1 MRNLCISLLISWFNK
16 LYFIFT
22 AKSMFNYSPMPL
34 IIDSVNEKLA
44 LCPDILKEQH
54 RTIILEYP
62 SVQEM
67 SNISDADKIH
77 KILESINSLN
87 TLDIDFII
95 VSENILTD
103 DDYMGITLIPHIR
116 YANAINEI
124 INKLP
129 IIILTEDA
137 IDADFYKNRFKYAN
151 FLLSDG
157 VEIITVGNNPQA
169 TSDNILEAATKLIR
183 KVASEDI
190 RKLFIEGI
198 FLQEPPTTTRHSIA
212 NEWGAW
218 SLARTAG
225 MPDLP
230 TLSNDLYFKYL
241 VEKYQPQRTQS
252 NETLNNVEKKLN
264 ILLID
269 DQANKGWEKVLHWIF
284 KHKILKNTTYEC
296 TITSILS
303 TEEVKDA
310 VINEDWDLIFLDLRI
325 PTEDAGKAL
334 LTKIK
339 ELRPDHQV
347 IIFTASNKAWNHKEL
362 YNLGADG
369 YFIKEHPEQANSDY
383 SKGNYKN
390 LLDTIK
396 SCLDNGEKLK
406 RFWQHIAKISPIIGN
421 PTVNI
426 IAEDGFPN
434 AADKIA
440 TRLKQRLRMFYG
452 LLKRAHQQT
461 EFDETNFYYSDIELA
476 FMTLWSCFNEIQ
488 QNYYTKTGWNENNT
502 RARMWVLKDKP
513 DSIFINIGHCIEFDK
528 SFSEK
533 YRVTTDFNR
542 GGDRDIGAQI
552 AFIILEHPRLTNRGN
567 SLLCNLYELK
577 EKRNKLYLIHG
588 DDTPSNTFYQDEIK
602 DSLQITET
610 EFKDLFKIV
619 YFVLTGTIV
628 TYIN

>member
-1 MRNLCISLLISWFNK
+1 
-16 LYFIFT
+16 
-22 AKSMFNYSPMPL
+22 MFNYSPIPL
-34 IIDSVNEKLA
+34 IIDSVNEELA
-44 LCPDILKEQH
+44 LCPDILEEQP
-54 RTIILEYP
+54 RTIILEYT
-62 SVQEM
+62 SQEM

-77 KILESINSLN
+77 KILKGIKSLN

-103 DDYMGITLIPHIR
+103 DDYIGITLIPHIR
-116 YANAINEI
+116 YTKFATNETI
-124 INKLP
+124 SKLP
-129 IIILTEDA
+129 IIILTEDT

-151 FLLSDG
+151 FLLSGG

-183 KVASEDI
+183 KVDSEDI

-225 MPDLP
+225 MPDDDLP
-230 TLSNDLYFKYL
+230 TLSNNLYFKYL
-241 VEKYQPQRTQS
+241 IAKYQPRRTQS
-252 NETLNNVEKKLN
+252 NETLNNIEKPLKV
-264 ILLID
+264 LLID
-269 DQANKGWEKVLHWIF
+269 DQANKGWEKVLHWIC
-284 KHKILKNTTYEC
+284 KHKILKNTTYGC
-296 TITSILS
+296 TITPILS
-303 TEEVKDA
+303 TEEVTDT

-325 PTEDAGKAL
+325 PTENDGKAL

-406 RFWQHIAKISPIIGN
+406 WFWQHIAKINPISGN
-421 PTVNI
+421 PTTI

-434 AADKIA
+434 SADKIA
-440 TRLKQRLRMFYG
+440 TRLKERLRMFYG

-461 EFDETNFYYSDIELA
+461 QFDKDNFYYSDIELA

-488 QNYYTKTGWNENNT
+488 QNYYTKTGSNST
-502 RARMWVLKDKP
+502 LKWVLKGHNNI
-513 DSIFINIGHCIEFDK
+513 IFIKNNEHCIKYD
-528 SFSEK
+528 SRLPEK
-533 YRVTTDFNR
+533 YRVVTHFKE

-552 AFIILEHPRLTNRGN
+552 AFLILKHPSLTNRGN

-602 DSLQITET
+602 GSPKITET
-610 EFKDLFKIV
+610 ECKHLFKIV
-619 YFVLTGTIV
+619 YFVLTGDIV
-628 TYIN
+628 T